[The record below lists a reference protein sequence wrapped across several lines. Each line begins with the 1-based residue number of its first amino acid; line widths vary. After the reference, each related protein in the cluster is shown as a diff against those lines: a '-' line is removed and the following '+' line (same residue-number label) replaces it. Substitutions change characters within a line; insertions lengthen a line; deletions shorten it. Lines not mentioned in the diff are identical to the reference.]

1 MHGTIQ
7 SLSSRINSPSGSN
20 APVHF
25 EGIPLLGSTLGLA
38 ELLDIVFRRLHPL
51 FSIDCAAL
59 LIYDEKIT
67 VISEAYV
74 STIADDMD
82 EPRTAVINQPCE
94 LKAAQKTVAEFSF
107 PVIKS
112 KDEWLEEENQNH
124 CLINGEAGYL
134 FHCYIP
140 LEVENKILGT
150 LELHNHARDF
160 SAECLT
166 FCSNIADL
174 FADIVF
180 FTRQRSQQINA
191 VSPTEKLSRPF
202 NQDDEAGPEAAAT
215 QLLELNEKLAVLN
228 EADTLEDFLNKAAGL
243 FPAMNANFKLQLEE
257 FRAFSEKQETESIYT
272 GQQQTSSGNYPQII
286 GAGPKM
292 NKVFALMDRVVQSDS
307 TVLITGE
314 TGTGKELIAKTIHA
328 ASARKNNPM
337 ISVNCAAIPAN
348 LIESE
353 LFGHEKGSFTGATEQ
368 RIGKFEL
375 ANNGTLFLDE
385 IGELPLELQVKLLR
399 ALQEKEIERV
409 GGKATIK
416 TDVRII
422 SATNRDLITE
432 VEQGRFRRDL
442 YYRLHVF
449 PINLPPLRER
459 SEDIPLLANFFLT
472 KFGKQ
477 KAGFSKK
484 AIKQMIHYNWPG
496 NIREME
502 HLIQRQ
508 ILLNS
513 GPVINEMNIPVTG
526 KTMVNGTGTKQQ
538 IKTIEEN
545 ERDHIFAVLQ
555 LCKGRVSGPHGAA
568 KLLGV
573 PATTLNSKIKK
584 LGLNKQH
591 F

>member
-1 MHGTIQ
+1 MGNET
-7 SLSSRINSPSGSN
+7 
-20 APVHF
+20 
-25 EGIPLLGSTLGLA
+25 
-38 ELLDIVFRRLHPL
+38 
-51 FSIDCAAL
+51 
-59 LIYDEKIT
+59 
-67 VISEAYV
+67 
-74 STIADDMD
+74 D
-82 EPRTAVINQPCE
+82 EPCTELINQPYE
-94 LKAAQKTVAEFSF
+94 LSPLQKLVAGFSF

-112 KDEWLEEENQNH
+112 KEEWMEEESQNH
-124 CLINGEAGYL
+124 TLLNGESGYEY
-134 FHCYIP
+134 HCYIP

-150 LELHNHARDF
+150 LELHNNVREF

-166 FCSNIADL
+166 FCSSIADL
-174 FADIVF
+174 LADIVF
-180 FTRQRSQQINA
+180 FTQQ
-191 VSPTEKLSRPF
+191 SPVQSEIAYLTEKL
-202 NQDDEAGPEAAAT
+202 NQQDNNVTSEGFAS
-215 QLLELNEKLAVLN
+215 QLSGLNQQLALIN
-228 EADTLEDFLNKAAGL
+228 EAHTLEDFLNKVTGLLQAANPKL
-243 FPAMNANFKLQLEE
+243 SLQLEE
-257 FRAFSEKQETESIYT
+257 LLAFKVKHENESVYIAN
-272 GQQQTSSGNYPQII
+272 QQPNSGNYPQII

-292 NKVFALMDRVVQSDS
+292 NRVFALMDQVVTSDS

-328 ASARKNNPM
+328 ASARKNKPM
-337 ISVNCAAIPAN
+337 ISVNCAAIPTN
-348 LIESE
+348 LMESE

-409 GGKATIK
+409 GGKGTVK

-422 SATNRDLITE
+422 SATNRDLIAE
-432 VEQGRFRRDL
+432 VERGRFRRDL

-449 PINLPPLRER
+449 PIDLPPLRER
-459 SEDIPLLANFFLT
+459 TEDIPLLANYFL
-472 KFGKQ
+472 KRFSKQ
-477 KAGFSKK
+477 KIGFSKK
-484 AIKQMIHYNWPG
+484 AIKQMLHYNWPG

-502 HLIQRQ
+502 HLIERQ
-508 ILLNS
+508 ILLSN
-513 GPVINEMNIPVTG
+513 GPIINEMNLPSTV
-526 KTMVNGTGTKQQ
+526 KTMVDGAGAKQQ

-555 LCKGRVSGPHGAA
+555 LCKGRVSGEHGAA